1 MATPV
6 LHDDSSAEALHSGTK
21 QWGEAPKADVQPAK
35 SVKDFATAAH
45 VTKGEDKWCAIH
57 KGKEEAFYGLF
68 DGHGGPHL
76 ATGLAQTLPA
86 KILSKPADVANLVD
100 AFYAADRELGEQ
112 LPKQGS
118 TATIAHVLR
127 KERETRV
134 TLAWVGDSRAV
145 AVDMLSRALVWKSS
159 MHHVTSKAELNR
171 IRVQWLLR
179 GEARAI
185 STDAEATELVS
196 RLLLEEEQ
204 RMAERCSARRPRRYR
219 SSPRAFDSSDDDSE
233 EQDTA
238 APLGSDA
245 IVQLASA
252 RGGTE
257 MLHMSFAS
265 VREMLDRATR
275 YERDVS
281 AVDARIGI
289 QRSQSFVGRRTDID
303 GRPCGPIALQ
313 AMWQQGEQPP
323 LKGASTCVTRSIGD
337 WDSSRTLLPHPD
349 IAIHD
354 MAVPDDSAAIWRRFV
369 LASDGLWDVLTPHK
383 AAKIVA
389 AANEPAIAASALL
402 NATRRKYLKRMDKTR
417 ASFTDPFR
425 DDTTIIVFDVRLG
438 NMDAKPLPKT
448 TSLSSFASLRALN
461 GNIKAY
467 STTALSLKRSH
478 VAISAG
484 SRSLNAIHSDP
495 EESKEQPVPSAGNLL
510 RFTFKKLTLV
520 RFRAPAHG

>member
-1 MATPV
+1 MATAAAR
-6 LHDDSSAEALHSGTK
+6 DERSAEALRSGTK
-21 QWGEAPKADVQPAK
+21 QWGAVMKGAMQPAE
-35 SVKDFATAAH
+35 SIKDFATAAH

-57 KGKEEAFYGLF
+57 NGTEEAFYGLF
-68 DGHGGPHL
+68 DGHGGAHL

-86 KILSKPADVANLVD
+86 KILSNPVDVANLVD
-100 AFYAADRELGEQ
+100 AFYEADRELGKR
-112 LPKQGS
+112 LPTQGS

-127 KERETRV
+127 KEQEARV
-134 TLAWVGDSRAV
+134 IMAWVGDSRAIG
-145 AVDMLSRALVWKSS
+145 VDMLSRALVWKSS
-159 MHHVTSKAELNR
+159 LHHVTSKPELNR

-179 GEARAI
+179 GEARSV

-196 RLLLEEEQ
+196 RILLEEEQ
-204 RMAERCSARRPRRYR
+204 RTAERSSARRPRRYR
-219 SSPRAFDSSDDDSE
+219 STRAVDSSDDDSE

-238 APLGSDA
+238 ANSGSDA
-245 IVQLASA
+245 IMELASA

-257 MLHMSFAS
+257 MLRTTFAS

-281 AVDARIGI
+281 AVDAKIGI
-289 QRSQSFVGRRTDID
+289 KRSQSFVGRRTDID

-313 AMWQQGEQPP
+313 TMWKQAEEPP

-354 MAVPDDSAAIWRRFV
+354 MAVPNDSAAIWRRFV
-369 LASDGLWDVLTPHK
+369 LASDGLWDVLTPSK
-383 AAKIVA
+383 VAKIVA
-389 AANEPAIAASALL
+389 AANEPAAAANTLL
-402 NATRRKYLKRMDKTR
+402 NAARRKYLKRMDKTR

-438 NMDAKPLPKT
+438 NKEAKPLPKT

-461 GNIKAY
+461 GNAKAY
-467 STTALSLKRSH
+467 SATALSVKRTH
-478 VAISAG
+478 FTISAG
-484 SRSLNAIHSDP
+484 SRSLAAIQKDP
-495 EESKEQPVPSAGNLL
+495 EEAKEQPLPNPPNLL
-510 RFTFKKLTLV
+510 GFKFKKLTLV
-520 RFRAPAHG
+520 RFLTSAHG